1 MTGRL
6 CLEANALPRLNLHQR
21 GELLSSIR
29 VPEVDPP
36 AGAAEGRSG
45 EQRAVGREV
54 TGGQEVEGLAG
65 SPCQVPHECV
75 GAQTPETHHLS
86 KRRLN

>member
-1 MTGRL
+1 MVCIL
-6 CLEANALPRLNLHQR
+6 RLNLHQS
-21 GELLSSIR
+21 GELLRSIR

-54 TGGQEVEGLAG
+54 TGGQEVEGLTG
-65 SPCQVPHECV
+65 SSRQVPDECV
-75 GAQTPETHHLS
+75 RA
-86 KRRLN
+86 